1 MLGKL
6 KDKLD
11 RGIATVSV
19 KSESMVETSRIKS
32 QIQNYQR
39 QQTALIT
46 QLGNEMYAMWKAG
59 EMNRERF
66 EQVCKEI
73 YGFEQAIAEQNR
85 RIEQIRIEEQQL
97 LGTQPMPQQMP
108 AQPQMPQ
115 QMPQQMPAQSQM
127 PQQMSAQ
134 QAPGAPVSMQAQP
147 ASARL
152 CPACGK
158 PVPADALFC
167 VECGVKLEN

>member
-66 EQVCKEI
+66 EQDRKEI
-73 YGFEQAIAEQNR
+73 YGSEQAIAEQNR
-85 RIEQIRIEEQQL
+85 RIEQIRVEEQQL
-97 LGTQPMPQQMP
+97 LGTQPMPIP
-108 AQPQMPQ
+108 PQTPQ
-115 QMPQQMPAQSQM
+115 QMPMQQQMMQQPI

>member
-85 RIEQIRIEEQQL
+85 RIEQIRVEEQQL
-97 LGTQPMPQQMP
+97 LGTQPMPIP
-108 AQPQMPQ
+108 PQTPQ

>member
-32 QIQNYQR
+32 HIQNYQR
-39 QQTALIT
+39 QQTTLIT

-85 RIEQIRIEEQQL
+85 RIEQIRVEEQQL
-97 LGTQPMPQQMP
+97 LGTQPMPAQPQTPQQMP
-108 AQPQMPQ
+108 MQPQMMQ
-115 QMPQQMPAQSQM
+115 QPIPQQMPAQQV
-127 PQQMSAQ
+127 PE
-134 QAPGAPVSMQAQP
+134 APVPMQPQTDTP
-147 ASARL
+147 ARF

>member
-39 QQTALIT
+39 QQTTLIT

-73 YGFEQAIAEQNR
+73 YGEEYNR
-85 RIEQIRIEEQQL
+85 
-97 LGTQPMPQQMP
+97 
-108 AQPQMPQ
+108 
-115 QMPQQMPAQSQM
+115 SQYIFW
-127 PQQMSAQ
+127 
-134 QAPGAPVSMQAQP
+134 
-147 ASARL
+147 
-152 CPACGK
+152 K
-158 PVPADALFC
+158 
-167 VECGVKLEN
+167 